1 MLSLSKQSRQALQ
14 LREERGCGSD
24 GELQEGLSPQDVIP
38 GLTGNLPLKKAS
50 VMNRGSSLFMGVPP
64 TGSGY
69 TRFAHRACSLGPKG
83 SLSLTRKLLT
93 TQARI
98 D

>member
-1 MLSLSKQSRQALQ
+1 
-14 LREERGCGSD
+14 
-24 GELQEGLSPQDVIP
+24 
-38 GLTGNLPLKKAS
+38 
-50 VMNRGSSLFMGVPP
+50 MNRGHSLLGVPP

-69 TRFAHRACSLGPKG
+69 TRFAHRACSLDPKG
-83 SLSLTRKLLT
+83 SLIEHLGIYSLSVLILYEEPLTRKLLT